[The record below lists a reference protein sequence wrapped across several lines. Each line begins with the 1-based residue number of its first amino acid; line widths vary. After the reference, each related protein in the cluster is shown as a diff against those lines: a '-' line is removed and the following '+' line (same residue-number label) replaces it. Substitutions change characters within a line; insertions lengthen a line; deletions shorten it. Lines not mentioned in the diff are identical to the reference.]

1 MSAKVTTLDEVVVSR
16 KRNKYTK
23 HNNPAYELMTKIR
36 EHKDDN
42 NPRNQPQYS
51 YDYYDKLVLGINST
65 DVEAITDR
73 SKFRFMRQLIDTG
86 YTSPFPVMLL
96 SLREKT
102 GTRLFSSRPK
112 YEKDIIRA
120 RRNAGIDEAFNQDN
134 INIVLNDVLRNVDI
148 YENDITLMQ
157 NRFVSPIGR
166 LAGDFYMYSLNDTIT
181 GADGRKYLE
190 LVFTP
195 HTPETFGFIGR
206 MFVDASDSTYFV
218 KSVSMKVPRVINL
231 NYIDNIYINQEFER
245 DSIGNR
251 HKVSEDI
258 SLELNIVPGSPSFF
272 GHRLTAYD
280 NFSYHNRPDM
290 QEYIDRLGTMFV
302 YPEADKKTWEE
313 WESLRAVPLTPQES
327 NIGNAMTRLRSIP
340 VIYWGEQVL
349 KILVNGYVATGKKS
363 KIDLGPVNTLI
374 SYNHLEGVRLRVG
387 GVTTA
392 DLSPHWF
399 GRGYIAYGF
408 KDRKFKY
415 DAEIEYS
422 FLPKKVHAREFP
434 VHLLRA
440 RYKYEL
446 DMIGQRYFFTNQ
458 DNVFL
463 SLKRHQSDLGLYK
476 RDGAI
481 DYELEMTN

>member
-1 MSAKVTTLDEVVVSR
+1 
-16 KRNKYTK
+16 
-23 HNNPAYELMTKIR
+23 
-36 EHKDDN
+36 
-42 NPRNQPQYS
+42 
-51 YDYYDKLVLGINST
+51 
-65 DVEAITDR
+65 
-73 SKFRFMRQLIDTG
+73 
-86 YTSPFPVMLL
+86 
-96 SLREKT
+96 
-102 GTRLFSSRPK
+102 
-112 YEKDIIRA
+112 
-120 RRNAGIDEAFNQDN
+120 
-134 INIVLNDVLRNVDI
+134 
-148 YENDITLMQ
+148 
-157 NRFVSPIGR
+157 
-166 LAGDFYMYSLNDTIT
+166 
-181 GADGRKYLE
+181 
-190 LVFTP
+190 
-195 HTPETFGFIGR
+195 
-206 MFVDASDSTYFV
+206 
-218 KSVSMKVPRVINL
+218 
-231 NYIDNIYINQEFER
+231 
-245 DSIGNR
+245 
-251 HKVSEDI
+251 
-258 SLELNIVPGSPSFF
+258 
-272 GHRLTAYD
+272 
-280 NFSYHNRPDM
+280 
-290 QEYIDRLGTMFV
+290 
-302 YPEADKKTWEE
+302 
-313 WESLRAVPLTPQES
+313 
-327 NIGNAMTRLRSIP
+327 MTRLRSIP

-481 DYELEMTN
+481 DYELEMTNNLSVMASLDHYTYHATPWLPFVNGAGTNINHYSVSQIAVTLRYAPGERFVQARSYRTPVNLDAPIFTLTQRLAIRHWLNTDFNVNITEASIFKRIWLSAFGYLDVLLKGGKIWSRVQYPELLWPNANLSYTIQPESYSLMNPMEFAMDYYGSLDLTYWMNGLIFNRIPLLKKLKCREVIGYKMLMGGLTRKNNPEFNPELFRFPADAGVTRMTSTPYMELSAGIDNILTILRLDYVW